1 MGRGDCTR
9 MRLIAVVTGCNT
21 YDLLGSLPIL
31 VAKTSTLVFSSFF
44 PRLPT
49 SQSRVPRPT
58 VLARARRNVAL

>member
-1 MGRGDCTR
+1 

-49 SQSRVPRPT
+49 SQSRVARPT